1 MTDDAGG
8 KVTCAGERGPQHHC
22 RRMKLHSDACENTH
36 ACESTSHTT
45 PDMNP
50 NLRLT
55 LASCNGSTSSHCDES
70 PADDEDGLT
79 PEIQQAHRIFQSF
92 LSEKHKSIT
101 APFWRPMGPGDHAE
115 MCFRKIDDKFVH
127 REYESIT
134 AFVADFRLML
144 ENCYRFHGVGHWISK
159 QAQKLE
165 IILQQKLTL
174 LPR

>member
-1 MTDDAGG
+1 
-8 KVTCAGERGPQHHC
+8 
-22 RRMKLHSDACENTH
+22 
-36 ACESTSHTT
+36 
-45 PDMNP
+45 MNP
-50 NLRLT
+50 NLHLT
-55 LASCNGSTSSHCDES
+55 LASCNGSTDPSGPAHRDES
-70 PADDEDGLT
+70 PADDEDDLT
-79 PEIQQAHRIFQSF
+79 PEIHQAHRIFQSF

-115 MCFRKIDDKFVH
+115 MCFRTMDDKFVH